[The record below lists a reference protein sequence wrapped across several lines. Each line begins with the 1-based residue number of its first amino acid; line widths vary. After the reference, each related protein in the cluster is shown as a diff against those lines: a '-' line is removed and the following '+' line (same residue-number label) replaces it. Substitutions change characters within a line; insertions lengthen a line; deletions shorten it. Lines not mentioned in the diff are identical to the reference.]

1 MKAPAWKAIVAADEN
16 RVIGAKGGIPWHF
29 PEDFKWFKACT
40 TGHIVLMGRKTYEG
54 LPKRPLPGRA
64 NWVLSR
70 EAARVPEGED
80 VRAFTS
86 LDAVRQAAAGDPR
99 EVWLCGGEG
108 LYRLALPLCDEVYL
122 TRIKRPASGGD
133 AFLPPFEADFLPPEL
148 LRDTP
153 DFSILKYARKPSA

>member
-1 MKAPAWKAIVAADEN
+1 MKARPWKAIVAADGN
-16 RVIGAKGGIPWHF
+16 RVIGAHGGIPWHF

-40 TGHIVLMGRKTYEG
+40 LGHIVLMGRKTYES

-70 EAARVPEGED
+70 DASQIAPAENLRVFGSLEA
-80 VRAFTS
+80 VRA
-86 LDAVRQAAAGDPR
+86 AAETNERDLW
-99 EVWLCGGEG
+99 VCGGEG

-122 TRIKRPASGGD
+122 TRVKQPAPSGD

-153 DFSILKYARKPSA
+153 DFSIVKYTRKPSA